1 MRDQWMNDYQV
12 VYIEKYVVCSIDN
25 EAIMQQV

>member
-12 VYIEKYVVCSIDN
+12 VYIEKYVVSSIDN
-25 EAIMQQV
+25 EAIIQQF